1 LNNNHRVSV
10 LSITLQ
16 NPPTMVPPAPP
27 KKLDDLPDE
36 ILLRILSFLEP
47 YDFPG
52 LQFISLDNN
61 HWRSRTFDESPFL
74 ESIRR
79 RRRLSRIIDDDI
91 IDEPLLSA
99 AVQLSQER
107 GDTEPF
113 PHVFDEETR
122 EQRELQRYKD
132 MANWD
137 PSFPTEP
144 VFWYNEYIQRYAPVT
159 TSWLQQPKIRDGNEE
174 DTLDVRGMAL
184 YNPNRESN
192 ELLAVSPLDDGSV
205 CLWDVKGSRGRKGA
219 MVATSMAGILY
230 LDGPQT
236 MGRSRKIDTGVS
248 ECISVD
254 SFANKAFVAV
264 QGHLLEVDLNRLEV
278 VGEQS
283 FEWSITALSSAA
295 PGLPLTVGTSL
306 GIHLYDYRA
315 RVRSPS
321 EIVDQIDMLAVD
333 MGSGLSARRSRNVFD
348 DPLPPYAPLSQPTPL
363 SILHLPKP
371 CDEHSFSDDIYVAGR
386 FSNILHYDRRT
397 FPSIMGS
404 IHSGARLAS
413 LASLPYPFSTLDSE
427 TRRRSDLSAEQ
438 VMASKMRKG
447 GRTLIA
453 GGEYNTKGSLEL
465 YGLCPRSGD
474 SSADLMQNSTMKNRQ
489 TSSQSKIL
497 SVTNQG
503 TRIVF
508 SDGSGLL
515 KWFERD
521 GFTEVRR
528 HKIGHS
534 EVSERPSLFASMP
547 GSDDLARKILSTQTR
562 NGLDNVNDD
571 DILFWTGEKL
581 GLVSFS
587 SKPGFTAD
595 DFEEP
600 APKSEEEAKV
610 EEAEKEYGER
620 MRLALER
627 QADDVRF
634 VRGLGLGLMG

>member
-1 LNNNHRVSV
+1 
-10 LSITLQ
+10 
-16 NPPTMVPPAPP
+16 MAFPASS

-52 LQFISLDNN
+52 LQLVCRKLQKISLDNN
-61 HWRSRTFDESPFL
+61 HWRSRTFEESPFV

-79 RRRLSRIIDDDI
+79 RRRLTRIIRDDV

-99 AVQLSQER
+99 AVQLRQEHD
-107 GDTEPF
+107 DTEYSS
-113 PHVFDEETR
+113 HLHDEETAEHR
-122 EQRELQRYKD
+122 ALQRHRD
-132 MANWD
+132 MVNWD

-144 VFWYNEYIQRYAPVT
+144 VCWYNEYIQRYAPTV
-159 TSWLQQPKIRDGNEE
+159 TSWLQQPKIRDGNEV

-184 YNPNRESN
+184 YSPNRESN

-205 CLWDVKGSRGRKGA
+205 CLWDVKGATSRKGA
-219 MVATSMAGILY
+219 IVATSPAGILY
-230 LDGPQT
+230 LDGPRT
-236 MGRSRKIDTGVS
+236 MGRSRKIDAGVS

-254 SFANKAFVAV
+254 SFADKAFVAV
-264 QGHLLEVDLNRLEV
+264 QGHLLEVDLNRMAV

-321 EIVDQIDMLAVD
+321 ETIDQVDVLAVRR
-333 MGSGLSARRSRNVFD
+333 GSGLYAQRSRNAFD

-371 CDEHSFSDDIYVAGR
+371 CDEYSFSDDIYVAGR
-386 FSNILHYDRRT
+386 FSNILHYDRRK

-438 VMASKMRKG
+438 VMASKTREG

-465 YGLCPRSGD
+465 YGLCQRPGE
-474 SSADLMQNSTMKNRQ
+474 SSAGLMQNSTMKNRQ

-497 SVTNQG
+497 SVANQG

-534 EVSERPSLFASMP
+534 EISERSSLFASMP

-571 DILFWTGEKL
+571 DMLFWTGEKL

-587 SKPGFTAD
+587 GKPGFASD
-595 DFEEP
+595 DFDEP
-600 APKSEEEAKV
+600 VPKSDDEAKV

-627 QADDVRF
+627 QADDVHF
-634 VRGLGLGLMG
+634 VRGLGLGLLG

>member
-1 LNNNHRVSV
+1 MALLVS
-10 LSITLQ
+10 
-16 NPPTMVPPAPP
+16 P

-52 LQFISLDNN
+52 LQLVCRKLQKISLDNN
-61 HWRSRTFDESPFL
+61 HWRSRTFEESPFL

-79 RRRLSRIIDDDI
+79 RRRLTHTIHDDVS
-91 IDEPLLSA
+91 DEPLLSA
-99 AVQLSQER
+99 AVQLRHEH
-107 GDTEPF
+107 GDTELS
-113 PHVFDEETR
+113 PHFHDEETA
-122 EQRELQRYKD
+122 EQRELQRHRD
-132 MANWD
+132 MVNWD

-144 VFWYNEYIQRYAPVT
+144 VFWYNEYIQRYAPTT
-159 TSWLQQPKIRDGNEE
+159 TSWLQQPKIRDGNEV

-184 YNPNRESN
+184 YSPNQESN

-205 CLWDVKGSRGRKGA
+205 CLWDVKGATSRKGA
-219 MVATSMAGILY
+219 IVATSSAGILY

-236 MGRSRKIDTGVS
+236 MGRSRKIDVGVS
-248 ECISVD
+248 ECISID
-254 SFANKAFVAV
+254 SFAGKAFVAV
-264 QGHLLEVDLNRLEV
+264 QGHLLEVDLNRLAV

-315 RVRSPS
+315 RARPPS
-321 EIVDQIDMLAVD
+321 ETIDQVDVLAVRR
-333 MGSGLSARRSRNVFD
+333 GSGLYAQKSTNIFD

-371 CDEHSFSDDIYVAGR
+371 CDEYSFSDDIYVAGR
-386 FSNILHYDRRT
+386 FSNILHYDRRK
-397 FPSIMGS
+397 FPSIVGS

-438 VMASKMRKG
+438 VMASKTREG

-465 YGLCPRSGD
+465 YGLCQHPGEV
-474 SSADLMQNSTMKNRQ
+474 SADLMQNSTMKNRQ

-497 SVTNQG
+497 SVSNQG

-534 EVSERPSLFASMP
+534 EVPERSSLFASMP

-587 SKPGFTAD
+587 GKPGFAAD
-595 DFEEP
+595 DFDEP
-600 APKSEEEAKV
+600 VPKSEEEAKA

>member
-1 LNNNHRVSV
+1 MVS
-10 LSITLQ
+10 
-16 NPPTMVPPAPP
+16 PASL

-52 LQFISLDNN
+52 LQLVCRKLQKISLDNN

-79 RRRLSRIIDDDI
+79 RRRLSCIIDDDT

-99 AVQLSQER
+99 AVQLSQEH
-107 GDTEPF
+107 DNTEPF
-113 PHVFDEETR
+113 PHVFNEETR

-184 YNPNRESN
+184 YTPNRENN

-219 MVATSMAGILY
+219 MVATSPAGILY

-254 SFANKAFVAV
+254 SFVDKAFVAV

-321 EIVDQIDMLAVD
+321 EIIDQIDVLAVD

-438 VMASKMRKG
+438 VMASKMREG

-474 SSADLMQNSTMKNRQ
+474 SSTDLMQNSTMKNRQ

-587 SKPGFTAD
+587 GKPGFTAD

>member
-1 LNNNHRVSV
+1 MVS
-10 LSITLQ
+10 SRSPQ
-16 NPPTMVPPAPP
+16 
-27 KKLDDLPDE
+27 KLEELPDE
-36 ILLRILSFLEP
+36 ILLRILSFLKP
-47 YDFPG
+47 FDFPG
-52 LQFISLDNN
+52 LQLVCRKLQKISLDNN
-61 HWRSRTFDESPFL
+61 HWRSRTFDQSPFL
-74 ESIRR
+74 KSIQRR
-79 RRRLSRIIDDDI
+79 RQLTRIVDDDVIDD
-91 IDEPLLSA
+91 PLSSA
-99 AVQLSQER
+99 AKHLSEEHR
-107 GDTEPF
+107 GTEPP
-113 PHVFDEETR
+113 PHLHDGLTR
-122 EQRELQRYKD
+122 EQREMQRHKD

-144 VFWYNEYIQRYAPVT
+144 VFWYNEYIQRYAPIT
-159 TSWLQQPKIRDGNEE
+159 TSWLQQPKIRDGGEE

-192 ELLAVSPLDDGSV
+192 EVLVVSPLDDGSV
-205 CLWDVKGSRGRKGA
+205 CLWDVKGTRGRKGA
-219 MVATSMAGILY
+219 TVAKSGAGILY

-236 MGRSRKIDTGVS
+236 MGRSRKIDTGVT

-254 SFANKAFVAV
+254 SYSNKAFVAV
-264 QGHLLEVDLNRLEV
+264 QGHLLEVDLNRLGV
-278 VGEQS
+278 VSEQS
-283 FEWSITALSSAA
+283 FEWSITALSSAS

-306 GIHLYDYRA
+306 GIHLFDYRA
-315 RVRSPS
+315 RVRSPR
-321 EIVDQIDMLAVD
+321 EIIDKIDVLAVD
-333 MGSGLSARRSRNVFD
+333 SSKGFYERSARNIFD
-348 DPLPPYAPLSQPTPL
+348 DPLPQYAPLSQPTPL
-363 SILHLPKP
+363 SILHLPNA
-371 CDEHSFSDDIYVAGR
+371 CDECSFSDDIYVAGR

-427 TRRRSDLSAEQ
+427 TRRRGELSAEQ
-438 VMASKMRKG
+438 VLDSKMREG

-465 YGLCPRSGD
+465 YGLCPRHAD
-474 SSADLMQNSTMKNRQ
+474 SPLDLMQNSTMKNRQ

-497 SVTNQG
+497 SVANQG

-534 EVSERPSLFASMP
+534 EVAERPSLFASMP

-562 NGLDNVNDD
+562 NGMDNVNDD

-581 GLVSFS
+581 GLAGFS
-587 SKPGFTAD
+587 YKPGFTAD

-600 APKSEEEAKV
+600 APKTEDEARA
-610 EEAEKEYGER
+610 EEAEKQYGDR
-620 MRLALER
+620 MRAALER

-634 VRGLGLGLMG
+634 VRGLGLGAMS

>member
-1 LNNNHRVSV
+1 
-10 LSITLQ
+10 
-16 NPPTMVPPAPP
+16 M
-27 KKLDDLPDE
+27 
-36 ILLRILSFLEP
+36 
-47 YDFPG
+47 
-52 LQFISLDNN
+52 
-61 HWRSRTFDESPFL
+61 SPFL
-74 ESIRR
+74 ESIQ
-79 RRRLSRIIDDDI
+79 RRRLLNRIVDDDV
-91 IDEPLLSA
+91 IDEPLLNA
-99 AVQLSQER
+99 AVQLSQEH
-107 GDTEPF
+107 GGTEPP
-113 PHVFDEETR
+113 PHFCDEEAR
-122 EQRELQRYKD
+122 EQRLMQRHRD

-144 VFWYNEYIQRYAPVT
+144 VFWYNEYIQRYAPIA

-184 YNPNRESN
+184 YSPNQETN
-192 ELLAVSPLDDGSV
+192 ELLAVSPLDDGSM
-205 CLWDVKGSRGRKGA
+205 CLWDVKGVRGRKGA
-219 MVATSMAGILY
+219 TVAKSSAGILY

-236 MGRSRKIDTGVS
+236 MGRSRKIDTGVT

-254 SFANKAFVAV
+254 SFSNKAFVAV

-278 VGEQS
+278 VGEQT
-283 FEWSITALSSAA
+283 FEWSITALSSAS

-315 RVRSPS
+315 RLRSPR
-321 EIVDQIDMLAVD
+321 EIIEKIDVLAVD
-333 MGSGLSARRSRNVFD
+333 AAKGSFDRSRRSIFD

-363 SILHLPKP
+363 SILHLPNP
-371 CDEHSFSDDIYVAGR
+371 CDEYSFSNDIYVAGR

-427 TRRRSDLSAEQ
+427 TRRRSDLSAEK
-438 VMASKMRKG
+438 VMESKTREG

-465 YGLCPRSGD
+465 YGLCPRPGY
-474 SSADLMQNSTMKNRQ
+474 SSEDLMQNSTMKNRQ

-497 SVTNQG
+497 SVANHG

-562 NGLDNVNDD
+562 SGLDNVNDD
-571 DILFWTGEKL
+571 EILFWTGEKL

-587 SKPGFTAD
+587 GKPGFSAD

-600 APKSEEEAKV
+600 TAKSDKEARA
-610 EEAEKEYGER
+610 EEAEKQYNER
-620 MRLALER
+620 MRMALER